1 MGWIREKQN
10 SWPPRV
16 SQMEGS
22 GAEKVS
28 QSGPRR
34 SKEAGSQVSQS
45 GPRRSK
51 EAGSRGFGVSFVL
64 TVWLESQE
72 VEADPVWSWRVTH
85 VQTGKLAYTRRLD
98 DVLAFINSQ
107 SGLAAPK

>member
-22 GAEKVS
+22 GAEK
-28 QSGPRR
+28 
-34 SKEAGSQVSQS
+34 VSQS

>member
-28 QSGPRR
+28 RSGPRR
-34 SKEAGSQVSQS
+34 SKEG
-45 GPRRSK
+45 GP
-51 EAGSRGFGVSFVL
+51 GVSECLLFL